1 MVEVLISDQ
10 NKLEIAIRIFK
21 KKGQKEGI
29 IKEARRR
36 KEYEKPSVRKRRKL
50 EESVARIKR
59 KKRQVNK

>member
-10 NKLEIAIRIFK
+10 NKVEMAIRIFK

-36 KEYEKPSVRKRRKL
+36 KEYEKPSVKKRRKL
-50 EESVARIKR
+50 EESFARIKR
-59 KKRQVNK
+59 KKRQINK